1 VTLLS
6 GPRQALSWAILLTCL
21 SLLRPLLATSQE
33 PVDHSGHALHHMAV
47 RPAGV
52 VMNENASTLPPEC
65 VEIVRDYELTIK
77 ANRKYAREMPGLIFG
92 MSQHEVRV
100 EGCSRIHVNFVNE
113 DDVRHQWMIHGLPKY
128 LYPAGMFHIE
138 AAGGHSMKGTFIVP
152 GEDRTYLIHC
162 DMAQHMEKGMRGQL
176 VVGEGSGDLWGVPGV
191 SDQFH
196 RSSYLP
202 DYAPLL
208 AALLFTLALVAA
220 SWLFGKS

>member
-1 VTLLS
+1 
-6 GPRQALSWAILLTCL
+6 
-21 SLLRPLLATSQE
+21 
-33 PVDHSGHALHHMAV
+33 MAV